1 MSERFTQDELALA
14 KTADLCDIAARLGY
28 TVRRSGKYYTLKEM
42 DSIRIY
48 NRRSWF
54 RWSREFDK
62 GENGGSQI
70 DFLRVFQ
77 GMEVKEAVFWL
88 LDFIGYRRG
97 MELPEIKKMVEP
109 EKAKKPFALPERFWN
124 AERITDYLVNVR
136 CLRKET
142 VDGFIKRGLV
152 YEAKRYH
159 NIVFVGR
166 DKAGTAKIASLRGIY
181 NEEKPF
187 KCDVEGSNKEYGFNL
202 PDPGSSVVY
211 VFEGAT
217 DLMSFVD
224 IFGFQCGNCISMAGV
239 SDGPLHTFLKENENV
254 REICFHL
261 DNDKAGRE
269 ASEALAEKYYALGYE
284 VEVKGPPKG
293 FKDYNQWL
301 QHVRST
307 DEETRSGVGM
317 IHQNA
322 KMM

>member
-1 MSERFTQDELALA
+1 MSERFTQEELALA
-14 KTADLCDIAARLGY
+14 KTADLCDVAARLGY
-28 TVRRSGKYYTLKEM
+28 TVRRSGKHYTLKEM

-88 LDFIGYRRG
+88 LDFMGYRRG
-97 MELPEIKKMVEP
+97 MELPEIKKPVEP
-109 EKAKKPFALPERFWN
+109 EKPRKPFALPERFWN

-166 DKAGTAKIASLRGIY
+166 DKEGIAKIARI
-181 NEEKPF
+181 
-187 KCDVEGSNKEYGFNL
+187 
-202 PDPGSSVVY
+202 
-211 VFEGAT
+211 
-217 DLMSFVD
+217 
-224 IFGFQCGNCISMAGV
+224 AGV
-239 SDGPLHTFLKENENV
+239 PL
-254 REICFHL
+254 
-261 DNDKAGRE
+261 DK
-269 ASEALAEKYYALGYE
+269 
-284 VEVKGPPKG
+284 
-293 FKDYNQWL
+293 WL
-301 QHVRST
+301 
-307 DEETRSGVGM
+307 
-317 IHQNA
+317 
-322 KMM
+322 